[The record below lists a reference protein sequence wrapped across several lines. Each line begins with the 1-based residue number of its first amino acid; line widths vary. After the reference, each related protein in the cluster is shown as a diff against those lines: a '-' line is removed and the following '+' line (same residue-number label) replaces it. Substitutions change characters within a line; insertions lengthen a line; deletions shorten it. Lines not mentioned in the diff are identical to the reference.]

1 MIVIGVISVLDEA
14 RFDRVIV
21 WNGVVAL
28 FLLGGVVSLVS
39 SCLRSLVNTSCGL
52 RGPKSFR
59 GETVALPTNVDT
71 LDPNM
76 KSVWLTTNVKAVGH
90 T

>member
-1 MIVIGVISVLDEA
+1 MIVIGVISVPDEA

-39 SCLRSLVNTSCGL
+39 SCLRWLVNTRERLNSSDA
-52 RGPKSFR
+52 K
-59 GETVALPTNVDT
+59 PTGSR
-71 LDPNM
+71 L
-76 KSVWLTTNVKAVGH
+76 KACSSDESDERRL
-90 T
+90 